1 MTLQERLR
9 AHSFLGALTGSETR
23 ELLAHAQV
31 RRWPARKVIFRNG
44 DPGDGLYG
52 VLAGRIHIVAESMDG
67 KELILNTHGP
77 GEVFGEIALLDG
89 QGRSATA
96 VAGEASELLFLARS
110 AFLAFVAARPEA
122 MARIA
127 ALLCTRLRRGTML
140 LEDRTFLNLSPR
152 LAKLLAGLVEAR
164 GTATLSLSHRELAQM
179 LGVTREFVSK
189 QLSLWREAG
198 VVELGRRRITIRD
211 PRALEQLIG
220 DGVSGVS
227 RRA

>member
-9 AHSFLGALTGSETR
+9 RHTFLAALTGPEAR
-23 ELLAHAQV
+23 EVLAHAQV
-31 RRWPARKVIFRNG
+31 RRLPARKVVFRNG

-52 VLAGRIHIVAESMDG
+52 VLSGRVHIVAGAADG

-96 VAGEASELLFLARS
+96 VANEASELLFLARP
-110 AFLAFVAARPEA
+110 AFLAFLGRRPDA

-127 ALLCTRLRRGTML
+127 ALLCARLRRGTML
-140 LEDRTFLNLSPR
+140 LEDQTFLELAPR
-152 LAKLLAGLVEAR
+152 LAKLLAGLVESHGAD
-164 GTATLSLSHRELAQM
+164 ATLRVSHRELAQM

-189 QLSLWREAG
+189 QLSLWRAAG
-198 VVELGRRRITIRD
+198 IVELGRRRITVRD
-211 PRALEQLIG
+211 QRALRQLQLPP
-220 DGVSGVS
+220 
-227 RRA
+227 